1 MKQLFFSVLFIF
13 TLSTTIS
20 AQSSIQDSLSS
31 KKVVLTLQ
39 HHHQS
44 EDFQVESYSFSFS
57 KTGSYVI
64 DGQAMRGDLMVSLKK
79 FTPFLLQAVGGDST
93 NVIQVQLVVYD
104 SSGQKETG
112 IQMDQAVISTAATS
126 FQKNYGKD
134 ISVGF
139 SAQDIVIDE
148 VKL

>member
-1 MKQLFFSVLFIF
+1 MKQLFFSVLFIL

-44 EDFQVESYSFSFS
+44 KDFEVEDYSFSFS
-57 KTGSYVI
+57 KMGSYDI
-64 DGQAMRGDLMVSLKK
+64 DGQTMRGDLMVSLKK

-93 NVIQVQLVVYD
+93 NVVKVKLVVYD
-104 SSGQKETG
+104 SSGQKESG
-112 IQMDQAVISTAATS
+112 IQMNQARITTAATS
-126 FQKNYGKD
+126 FQKDYGTY
-134 ISVGF
+134 ISVDF
-139 SAQDIVIDE
+139 SAQDIMIDE